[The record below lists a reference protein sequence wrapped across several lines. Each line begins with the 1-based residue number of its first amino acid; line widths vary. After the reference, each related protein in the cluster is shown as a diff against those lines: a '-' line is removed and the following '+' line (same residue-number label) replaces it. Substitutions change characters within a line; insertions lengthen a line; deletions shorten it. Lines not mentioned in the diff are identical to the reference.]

1 MFRALFEICEAV
13 IVSNLIYWTH
23 TMKLPSFSTLV
34 GIILLLIA
42 IVTGI
47 GFYFARQYGKIGAG
61 YAAKQLCS
69 CIYVQKRE
77 EDACL
82 SDVRRALGKPFD
94 KAKIIYFSER
104 VVVDFGGFAQAQ
116 ANLTPGFGCSASSFS
131 GALPNPLNNPN
142 Q

>member
-1 MFRALFEICEAV
+1 
-13 IVSNLIYWTH
+13 
-23 TMKLPSFSTLV
+23 MKLPSFSSLV

-47 GFYFARQYGKIGAG
+47 GFYFARQYSKIGAG

-69 CIYVQKRE
+69 CIYVQMRD

-82 SDVRRALGKPFD
+82 IDVKGALGKPFE

-104 VVVDFGGFAQAQ
+104 VVVDFGGFGQAQ
-116 ANLTPGFGCSASSFS
+116 ATLTPGFGCSASSFS
-131 GALPNPLNNPN
+131 GALPNALDNPN
-142 Q
+142 K